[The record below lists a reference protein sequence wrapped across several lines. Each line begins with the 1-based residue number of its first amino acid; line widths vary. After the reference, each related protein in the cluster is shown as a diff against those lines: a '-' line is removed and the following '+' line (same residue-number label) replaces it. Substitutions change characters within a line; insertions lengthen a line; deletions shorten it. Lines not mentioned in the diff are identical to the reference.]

1 MIHYILLLNELLL
14 IYDLDETLWLFS
26 RLLILLTRE
35 QKFCLFILAFS
46 PSILFMI
53 YGGIVISLEDALVVY
68 GRNRFYILI

>member
-1 MIHYILLLNELLL
+1 MSFYEA
-14 IYDLDETLWLFS
+14 DEALWLSS
-26 RLLILLTRE
+26 RLPILLTLE
-35 QKFCLFILAFS
+35 QKFCLFISAFS